1 MAKNKLETKGLAADA
16 LIAQTTELESTV
28 SKLKFEHAVRGLA
41 NPTEIKV
48 AKKNVARLKTEAR
61 AREIS
66 EMTSE
71 QLASR
76 TKIRNRRR
84 SN

>member
-1 MAKNKLETKGLAADA
+1 M
-16 LIAQTTELESTV
+16 TELESNV
-28 SKLKFEHAVRGLA
+28 SKLKFEHAVRGLG
-41 NPTEIKV
+41 NPMEIKV

-76 TKIRNRRR
+76 SRIRNRRR
-84 SN
+84 SK